1 MRNLPSLL
9 LASHLDPVAHLPCPA
24 VPLTSRPASMPTG
37 FTTVEEV
44 VTTLAGIISTCSLGH
59 ASANFAQYE
68 EYGFVP
74 NYPGILYGRAPRSKT
89 SEPSEKD
96 LLAYL
101 PSRSTTRD
109 IMVITKLL
117 SYRGT
122 QSLGDFEVRYVY
134 DPVGSSAAE
143 TLRQELRE
151 LSERITARNEA
162 AEFPYSWLDPAYV
175 PNSISV

>member
-1 MRNLPSLL
+1 MDQLVSTCS
-9 LASHLDPVAHLPCPA
+9 A
-24 VPLTSRPASMPTG
+24 
-37 FTTVEEV
+37 
-44 VTTLAGIISTCSLGH
+44 IISTCSLGH

-74 NYPGILYGRAPRSKT
+74 NYPGILYGRAPT
-89 SEPSEKD
+89 SKD
-96 LLAYL
+96 LEPTERDLLSFL

-122 QSLGDFEVRYVY
+122 QSLGDFEVRYMY
-134 DPVGSSAAE
+134 DPIGSQAAE
-143 TLRQELRE
+143 KMRAELRQ
-151 LSERITARNEA
+151 LSDRIAARNA
-162 AEFPYSWLDPAYV
+162 TAEFPYSWLDPAYV